1 MTSQNQNF
9 WGSALGA
16 TSSTKLNVKT
26 GIIRTAKSAVRAKP
40 LSLLQKPQDIVVFL
54 FLRQYI
60 DFEILKNTKI
70 VNTDLIP
77 ISF

>member
-40 LSLLQKPQDIVVFL
+40 LSLLQKTTRYCGFSI
-54 FLRQYI
+54 LRQLL
-60 DFEILKNTKI
+60 ILR
-70 VNTDLIP
+70 
-77 ISF
+77 F